1 MDKKGADV
9 RVVRMKSEEDRKEGD
24 TGLMDDG
31 QPQIAIQLFD
41 HHFESNES
49 LINAKR
55 FTFMLDMIDV
65 AICKY

>member
-1 MDKKGADV
+1 
-9 RVVRMKSEEDRKEGD
+9 
-24 TGLMDDG
+24 MDDG